1 MSHEIEGIKI
11 TDSRI
16 NDLTNDLTFGV
27 FDGKQI
33 AVVYPKDRQVVD
45 FKFTA
50 RLPNC
55 GDPLKA
61 YNTKLQQKYYN
72 GYS

>member
-27 FDGKQI
+27 YDGK
-33 AVVYPKDRQVVD
+33 
-45 FKFTA
+45 
-50 RLPNC
+50 
-55 GDPLKA
+55 
-61 YNTKLQQKYYN
+61 
-72 GYS
+72 

>member
-27 FDGKQI
+27 YDGASQ
-33 AVVYPKDRQVVD
+33 
-45 FKFTA
+45 
-50 RLPNC
+50 LSWLLSN
-55 GDPLKA
+55 
-61 YNTKLQQKYYN
+61 
-72 GYS
+72 